1 MPTVFELL
9 KLADFPAPQQQQ
21 AMPPPAPAPSPK
33 PDPKPM
39 PVQGSAFKAPTI
51 TPAAGGSGSFTVQHP
66 GPGGTAIDTGQVSEQ
81 QQQLAEQSQQLQEQ
95 EQKMVE
101 QQNHMNEQRMADM
114 QTTMAMTVDQQKNTQ
129 DQLKKHTDQW
139 LKSMSGR
146 LSGGSKVASIFDGPL
161 RADTPSGRLPSPEY
175 AQPDW
180 VPEGAMGSLIGAG
193 RKALFGNLWN
203 QYAPKPL
210 GAVSDI
216 NSRFGR
222 NYFDAASTI
231 GRLSEKTPTGFALLA
246 NLAGGLASKYMGGGD
261 YSSVGTDATKFI
273 NGAGTLLKS

>member
-1 MPTVFELL
+1 MPSVLELL

-21 AMPPPAPAPSPK
+21 AMPPPAPAPK

-39 PVQGSAFKAPTI
+39 PVQGGAFKAPTV
-51 TPAAGGSGSFTVQHP
+51 TPTAAGSGSFTVQHP
-66 GPGGTAIDTGQVSEQ
+66 GPGGSAIDTGQVSEQ

-101 QQNHMNEQRMADM
+101 QQNKMNEQRMADM

-129 DQLKKHTDQW
+129 DQLKQHTDQW
-139 LKSMSGR
+139 MKSMTSR
-146 LSGGSKVASIFDGPL
+146 LSGGGSKVASIFDGPL
-161 RADTPSGRLPSPEY
+161 RPDTPSGRLAPLEY
-175 AQPDW
+175 DQPDW
-180 VPEGAMGSLIGAG
+180 VPGGAVGSLIGAG

-210 GAVSDI
+210 AAVSDI

-222 NYFDAASTI
+222 NYFDAAQTI

-246 NLAGGLASKYMGGGD
+246 NLAGGLASKYLGGGD
-261 YSSVGTDATKFI
+261 YSNIGTDATKFI